1 MVCIY
6 ILQLEEG
13 KYYVGKTSNAYF
25 RLNSHFN
32 SDGST
37 WTKLYK
43 PMKLMELM
51 PNCDDY
57 DEDKYTRI
65 YMDKYG
71 VDNVRGGSFA
81 SVKLKKSTIDHLTQM
96 KNGTDDLC
104 FRCGQSGHF
113 ARDCD
118 IKKQIIEKDT
128 EENDESCDCVT
139 SFFSG
144 HRKSKC
150 LMSNVIKALKPQ
162 VDNNCCFRCGR
173 KGHHTKS
180 CYASKHI
187 NGYCVK

>member
-1 MVCIY
+1 MVYIY
-6 ILQLEEG
+6 ILQLEQG
-13 KYYVGKTSNAYF
+13 KYYVGKTSNSYF

-32 SDGST
+32 SDGSS

-43 PMKLMELM
+43 PIKLIEVI

-71 VDNVRGGSFA
+71 VDNVRGGSFV
-81 SVKLKKSTIDHLTQM
+81 SVELKKSTIDHLTQM
-96 KNGTDDLC
+96 KNGTDNLC
-104 FRCGQSGHF
+104 FRCGQSDHF
-113 ARDCD
+113 AKDCN
-118 IKKQIIEKDT
+118 IKKQIIEKNI
-128 EENDESCDCVT
+128 EENDESCNCVT

-150 LMSNVIKALKPQ
+150 LLSNIIKVLEPQ
-162 VDNNCCFRCGR
+162 VDNNCCIRCGR
-173 KGHHTKS
+173 KSHCANS

-187 NGYCVK
+187 NGHYIK